1 MIEINPLDHPY
12 YLLSRVT
19 LLVTSA
25 FRKELL
31 AADVKNVKPAYLGVL
46 IALWKEDGMK
56 VIDLGRKAGLE
67 PSSMTGLLDRMERD
81 GLAFRAA
88 DPNDRRAQLIY
99 LTARGRDIRIKI
111 MEVVDR
117 VMNKTFKEISYE
129 DMLTTLSVLRKIIT
143 NADENRRGD
152 KYDQQ

>member
-1 MIEINPLDHPY
+1 MIAVNPLDHPY

-56 VIDLGRKAGLE
+56 VIELGRRAGLE

-81 GLAFRAA
+81 GLSFRAA

-99 LTARGRDIRIKI
+99 LTARGRDIQEKV
-111 MEVVDR
+111 MDVVDR
-117 VMNKTFKEISYE
+117 VMGKIFKDIPCD
-129 DMLTTLSVLRKIIT
+129 DMSTTLNVLRKIII
-143 NADENRRGD
+143 NAN
-152 KYDQQ
+152 

>member
-1 MIEINPLDHPY
+1 MIAMNPLDHPY

-19 LLVTSA
+19 LIVTSE
-25 FRKELL
+25 FRKELI

-56 VIDLGRKAGLE
+56 VIELGRRSGLE

-81 GLAFRAA
+81 GLSFRAA

-99 LTARGRDIRIKI
+99 LTAKGRDVRQKV

-117 VMNKTFKEISYE
+117 VMGKTFKEIPCE
-129 DMLTTLSVLRKIIT
+129 DMSTTLDVLRKIIT
-143 NADENRRGD
+143 NAN
-152 KYDQQ
+152 

>member
-1 MIEINPLDHPY
+1 MIAINPLDHPY

-31 AADVKNVKPAYLGVL
+31 ASGLKSVKPAYLGVL

-56 VIDLGRKAGLE
+56 VIELGRRAGLE

-99 LTARGRDIRIKI
+99 LTPKGRDVRENV
-111 MEVVDR
+111 MNVVDR
-117 VMNKTFKEISYE
+117 VMGKTFNGISHE
-129 DMLTTLSVLRKIIT
+129 HMSTTLEVLRKIIT
-143 NADENRRGD
+143 NADINRR
-152 KYDQQ
+152 